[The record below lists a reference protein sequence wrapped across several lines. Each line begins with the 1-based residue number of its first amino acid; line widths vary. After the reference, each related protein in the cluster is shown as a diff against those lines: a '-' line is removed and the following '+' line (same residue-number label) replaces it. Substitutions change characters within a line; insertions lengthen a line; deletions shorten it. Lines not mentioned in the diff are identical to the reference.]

1 MNAVKYSQFQLSRIG
16 QKNRCKNGHASMNFW
31 TTQLPE
37 TISHHLGSSIGTGV
51 GVTEIQQV

>member
-31 TTQLPE
+31 TTQQPE
-37 TISHHLGSSIGTGV
+37 TISHHLLRYLVRFVEGV
-51 GVTEIQQV
+51 LEY